1 MRQNAARMAA
11 EGIQA
16 TAATTPAASPPTAPY
31 AHHKAKKS
39 PQVDGDGPTAG
50 ARKANSAYIVALNS
64 VHITLSE

>member
-16 TAATTPAASPPTAPY
+16 TSASTPAASPPTTPY
-31 AHHKAKKS
+31 ARHRAKS
-39 PQVDGDGPTAG
+39 ARVDNNAPTAG
-50 ARKANSAYIVALNS
+50 ARKANSTYIVALNS